1 MIPWELLDSAPVPG
15 NGGEL
20 RLYQRGKEFS
30 IRADRSELMNSSAH
44 GSEDA
49 LAEFAFENISA
60 RLLRPCFLI
69 GGLGMGYTLAAT
81 LRRLGAGGRV
91 VIAELVPSVVKW
103 NRGPLAPLA
112 GHPLQDRRVVVRET
126 DVADILRE
134 ERGAYDAIVLDVDN
148 GPEGLTRKT
157 NDWLYSRA
165 GLQAAFAALRTGG
178 VLVVWSAHPDRTF
191 NRRLQQC
198 GFRVDER
205 SVRARGSWGGAHHI
219 IWIAARVERSS

>member
-1 MIPWELLDSAPVPG
+1 MIPWQLLDSAQVPG
-15 NGGEL
+15 DGGEL

-49 LAEFAFENISA
+49 LAEFACEKITT
-60 RLLRPCFLI
+60 RLRPCILI

-81 LRRLGAGGRV
+81 LHLLGAGSRV
-91 VIAELVPSVVKW
+91 VIAELVPAVVRW

-112 GHPLQDRRVVVRET
+112 GHPLQDRRVIVRET

-134 ERGAYDAIVLDVDN
+134 ERGAYHAIVLDVDN
-148 GPEGLTRKT
+148 GPEGLTRNA
-157 NDWLYSRA
+157 NDWLYSQA

-178 VLVVWSAHPDRTF
+178 MLVVWSAHPDRAF
-191 NRRLQQC
+191 NRRLRQC
-198 GFRVDER
+198 GFSVDER
-205 SVRARGSWGGAHHI
+205 SVRARGSRGGAHHT
-219 IWIAARVERSS
+219 IWIATRVERHS